1 MLQAGFAKI
10 DITPDYP
17 IGLGGYSN
25 ADTRISEAIEDR
37 IYATCIA
44 LTDGGETILLYT
56 LDNCGFSSPIADEL
70 RAVVTEATGIAGD
83 KIFVMATHT
92 HNAPALA
99 AHDQAEKYKAF
110 LAQSMAQGA
119 KQALEDQAPAVTMA
133 AKKFFHGMNAT
144 RHVQL
149 ANGQVA
155 GSDWRRRGSPAI
167 GNAGQPDSQMVLFKF
182 AREDKRDILLIN
194 WQGHPDCSGQI
205 GKLRISPSFVGPLR
219 DTVAAG
225 SGMEVAYF
233 TGADGNMTI
242 DSRLPEFKHNMNYR
256 RYAVHMGG
264 LVLSLMDELE
274 AVEGQGI
281 ATTRRYVEAPVDHS
295 WDHMLPQANEVF
307 TLWKATDK
315 ATGDELGKQYGFSSV
330 YQARA
335 IRTRSQMEAT
345 RTLELN
351 AVRIGGVGIA
361 VGTYEMFSESGLEI
375 KSGSP
380 YGYTMVMTSNSSY
393 IPSKR
398 AFANRC
404 YESDTGFFAEGT
416 AEMLV
421 ENYLQMLKELAVAG
435 EE

>member
-25 ADTRISEAIEDR
+25 ANTRISEAIEDR

-44 LTDGGETILLYT
+44 LKEGEETVLIYS
-56 LDNCGFSSPIADEL
+56 LDNCGFGSEMADEL
-70 RAVVTEATGIAGD
+70 RAPVTDATGIHGE

-110 LAQSMAQGA
+110 LSSAMAEGA
-119 KQALEDQAPAVTMA
+119 RQALEDCAPAVTMA
-133 AKKFFHGMNAT
+133 AKKLFHGMNST

-167 GNAGQPDSQMVLFKF
+167 GNAGTPDSQMVLVKF
-182 AREDKRDILLIN
+182 AREEKRDILLIN

-233 TGADGNMTI
+233 TGADGNMII
-242 DSRLPEFKHNMNYR
+242 DSRLPEYKHNMNYR
-256 RYAVHMGG
+256 RYAVHMGT
-264 LVLSLMDELE
+264 LALELMDELE
-274 AVEGQGI
+274 EVAGTGI
-281 ATTRRYVEAPVDHS
+281 ATARAYVEAAVDHS

-307 TLWKATDK
+307 DLWKATDK
-315 ATGDELGKQYGFSSV
+315 AIGDELGKKYSFSSV

-335 IRTRSQMEAT
+335 IRSRAGMGLS

-351 AVRIGGVGIA
+351 ALRVGGVGIA

-375 KSGSP
+375 KSRSP
-380 YGYTMVMTSNSSY
+380 YPYTMVMTSNSSY

-416 AEMLV
+416 AEKLV
-421 ENYLQMLKELAVAG
+421 DVYIDLLQKIQ
-435 EE
+435 